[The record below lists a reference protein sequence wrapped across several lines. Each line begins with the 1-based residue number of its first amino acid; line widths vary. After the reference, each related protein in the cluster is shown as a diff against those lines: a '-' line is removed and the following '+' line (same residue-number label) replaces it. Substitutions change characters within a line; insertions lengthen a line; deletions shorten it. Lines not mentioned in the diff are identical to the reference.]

1 MTMFKFDVMLDL
13 ETMGHGPTAAIIQIG
28 AVQFNETNILQQFR
42 VNVALQSSVAYG
54 MSTDEDTV
62 DWWRGRAGSASAFKG
77 VAHPLPKA
85 LDDFARWLN
94 QLEGF
99 REGAGLWSKGP
110 AFDAAIL
117 EYAYR
122 LMGHDNPPWHYRQV
136 SDQRTIERTA
146 LALGRTQPVYSEP
159 PHDALLDAVS
169 QARQCQDTWHFIK
182 QQVKPVVS

>member
-1 MTMFKFDVMLDL
+1 MFKFDVMLDL
-13 ETMGHGPTAAIIQIG
+13 ETMGRGPTAAIIQIG
-28 AVQFNETNILQQFR
+28 AVQFDEHKIISQFR
-42 VNVALQSSVAYG
+42 VNVAMQSSVAYG
-54 MSTDEDTV
+54 MTCDEDTV

-117 EYAYR
+117 EHAYR

-146 LALGRTQPVYSEP
+146 LALGRVKPTLAEP
-159 PHDALLDAVS
+159 SHDALADALD
-169 QARQCQDTWHFIK
+169 QANQCQATWHFIK
-182 QQVKPVVS
+182 QQLKPVMT